1 MNNKI
6 EYTIENTIK
15 KYDMLS
21 DGDKVLVAVSGGADS
36 MLLLSFLISVRD
48 KYGITLAAAHVEH
61 GIRGEDSVKD
71 AKFVEDFCRSH
82 NVEFHLLSI
91 NAPEEA
97 KEYKMGVE
105 EYSRKRRYEFF
116 DSIKCDK
123 IATAHN
129 LTDDV
134 ETALFRL
141 ARGSGLKGMCGIP
154 PVRGKII
161 RPLIDVSSAEI
172 REYCNKQ
179 NISYRTDA
187 TNFDN
192 DYSRNYIRNEIIP
205 SFAEISGDFISN
217 AAAFISDAREDMSF
231 IEKSAEKAYLKCCD
245 NGRLKKSDIKK
256 LDISVAK
263 RVLLKYFS
271 DYNISLDRVHLN
283 SVLNLLEN
291 SGRVQIKGDIFAV
304 ADSEFIRFADYS
316 KKDKSFKYDT
326 QILKFSEFDNK
337 SVDFYCD
344 CDKIIGKVTVRSRI
358 AGDTIRPAGRG
369 CSKSLKKLYNEM
381 KIPPELRESVSVVAD
396 EKGVIGVIG
405 YCVDERVK
413 TRKDTKNIYCL
424 SKLPSED

>member
-21 DGDKVLVAVSGGADS
+21 SGDKVLVAVSGGADS
-36 MLLLSFLISVRD
+36 MLLLNFLISVRD

-71 AKFVEDFCRSH
+71 AEFVEDFCRSH

-116 DSIKCDK
+116 NSIECDK

-129 LTDDV
+129 LTDNV

-154 PVRGKII
+154 PVRDKII

-179 NISYRTDA
+179 NISYRTDV
-187 TNFDN
+187 TNLDN

-205 SFAEISGDFISN
+205 SFAEISGDFINN

-245 NGRLKKSDIKK
+245 NGRLRKSDTKV

-271 DYNISLDRVHLN
+271 DYNVTLDRVHLN
-283 SVLNLLEN
+283 SILCLLDK

-304 ADSEFIRFADYS
+304 ADGEFLRFADFS
-316 KKDKSFKYDT
+316 KKDKSFKYAT

-358 AGDTIRPAGRG
+358 AGDTINPAGRG

-396 EKGVIGVIG
+396 EQGVIGVIG

-413 TRKDTKNIYCL
+413 TCRDTKNIFCL

>member
-1 MNNKI
+1 
-6 EYTIENTIK
+6 
-15 KYDMLS
+15 
-21 DGDKVLVAVSGGADS
+21 
-36 MLLLSFLISVRD
+36 MLLLNFLITVRD

-71 AKFVEDFCRSH
+71 AEFVEDFCRSH

-97 KEYKMGVE
+97 KANKIGVE

-116 DSIKCDK
+116 NSIKCDK

-129 LTDDV
+129 LTDNV
-134 ETALFRL
+134 ETTLFRL

-154 PVRGKII
+154 PVRDKII

-172 REYCNKQ
+172 REYCNNH

-205 SFAEISGDFISN
+205 SFAEISGDFINN

-245 NGRLKKSDIKK
+245 DGRLRKSDIKE

-263 RVLLKYFS
+263 RVVLKYFS
-271 DYNISLDRVHLN
+271 DYNVTLDRVHLN
-283 SVLNLLEN
+283 SILCLLDK
-291 SGRVQIKGDIFAV
+291 SGKVQIKGDIFAV
-304 ADSEFIRFADYS
+304 ADGEFLRFADFS
-316 KKDKSFKYDT
+316 KKDKSFKYAT

-358 AGDTIRPAGRG
+358 AGDTIKPAGRG

-396 EKGVIGVIG
+396 EQGVIGVIG

-413 TRKDTKNIYCL
+413 TCRDTKNIFCL

>member
-21 DGDKVLVAVSGGADS
+21 SGDKVLVAVSGGADS
-36 MLLLSFLISVRD
+36 MLLLNFLITVRD

-71 AKFVEDFCRSH
+71 AEFVEDFCRSH
-82 NVEFHLLSI
+82 NVEFHLLAI
-91 NAPEEA
+91 NASEEA
-97 KEYKMGVE
+97 KANKIGVE

-116 DSIKCDK
+116 NSIECDK

-129 LTDDV
+129 LTDNV

-154 PVRGKII
+154 PVRDKII

-172 REYCNKQ
+172 REYCNKH

-205 SFAEISGDFISN
+205 SFAEISGDFINN

-245 NGRLKKSDIKK
+245 DGRLRKSDIKE

-263 RVLLKYFS
+263 RIVLKYFS
-271 DYNISLDRVHLN
+271 DYNVTLDRVHLN
-283 SVLNLLEN
+283 SILCLLDK

-304 ADSEFIRFADYS
+304 ADGEFLRFADFS
-316 KKDKSFKYDT
+316 KKDKSFKYAT

-358 AGDTIRPAGRG
+358 AGDTIKPAGRG

-396 EKGVIGVIG
+396 EQGVIGVIG

-413 TRKDTKNIYCL
+413 TCRDTKNIFCL

>member
-1 MNNKI
+1 
-6 EYTIENTIK
+6 
-15 KYDMLS
+15 
-21 DGDKVLVAVSGGADS
+21 
-36 MLLLSFLISVRD
+36 MLLLNFLITVRD

-71 AKFVEDFCRSH
+71 AEFVEDFCRSH
-82 NVEFHLLSI
+82 NVEFHLLAI

-97 KEYKMGVE
+97 KANKIGVE

-116 DSIKCDK
+116 NSIECDK

-129 LTDDV
+129 LTDNV

-154 PVRGKII
+154 PVRDKII

-172 REYCNKQ
+172 REYCNKH

-205 SFAEISGDFISN
+205 SFAEISGDFINN
-217 AAAFISDAREDMSF
+217 AAAFISDAREDMTF

-245 NGRLKKSDIKK
+245 DGRLRKSDIKE

-263 RVLLKYFS
+263 RIVLKYFS
-271 DYNISLDRVHLN
+271 DYNVTLDRVHLN
-283 SVLNLLEN
+283 SILCLLDK
-291 SGRVQIKGDIFAV
+291 SGKVQIKGDIFAV
-304 ADSEFIRFADYS
+304 ANGEFLRFADYS
-316 KKDKSFKYDT
+316 KKDKSFKYAT
-326 QILKFSEFDNK
+326 QILKISEFDNK

-358 AGDTIRPAGRG
+358 AGDTIKPAGRG

-381 KIPPELRESVSVVAD
+381 KIPPELRENVSVVAD
-396 EKGVIGVIG
+396 EQGVIGVIG

-413 TRKDTKNIYCL
+413 TCRDTKNIFCL

>member
-21 DGDKVLVAVSGGADS
+21 SGDKVLVAVSGGADS
-36 MLLLSFLISVRD
+36 MLLLNFLITVRD

-71 AKFVEDFCRSH
+71 AEFVEDFCRSH
-82 NVEFHLLSI
+82 NVEFHLLAI

-97 KEYKMGVE
+97 KANKIGVE

-116 DSIKCDK
+116 NSIECDK

-129 LTDDV
+129 LTDNV
-134 ETALFRL
+134 ETTLFRL

-154 PVRGKII
+154 PVRDKII

-172 REYCNKQ
+172 REYCNKH
-179 NISYRTDA
+179 NISYRTDV
-187 TNFDN
+187 TNLDN

-205 SFAEISGDFISN
+205 SFAEISGDFINN

-245 NGRLKKSDIKK
+245 DGRLRKSDIKE

-271 DYNISLDRVHLN
+271 DYNVTLDRVHLN
-283 SVLNLLEN
+283 SILCLLDK

-304 ADSEFIRFADYS
+304 ADGEFLRFADFS
-316 KKDKSFKYDT
+316 KKDKSFKYAT

-358 AGDTIRPAGRG
+358 AGDTINPAGRG

-381 KIPPELRESVSVVAD
+381 KIPPELRENVSVVAD
-396 EKGVIGVIG
+396 EQGVIGVIG

-413 TRKDTKNIYCL
+413 TCRDTKNIFCL

>member
-21 DGDKVLVAVSGGADS
+21 SGDKVLVAVSGGADS
-36 MLLLSFLISVRD
+36 MLLLNFLISVRD

-71 AKFVEDFCRSH
+71 AEFVEDFCRSH

-97 KEYKMGVE
+97 KANKMGVE

-116 DSIKCDK
+116 NSIECDK

-129 LTDDV
+129 LTDNV

-154 PVRGKII
+154 PVRDKII

-179 NISYRTDA
+179 NISYRTDV
-187 TNFDN
+187 TNLDN
-192 DYSRNYIRNEIIP
+192 DYSRNYIRNVIIP
-205 SFAEISGDFISN
+205 SFAEISGDFINN
-217 AAAFISDAREDMSF
+217 AAAFISDAREDMTF

-245 NGRLKKSDIKK
+245 DGRLRKSDIKE

-263 RVLLKYFS
+263 RIVLKYFS
-271 DYNISLDRVHLN
+271 DYNVTLDRVHLN
-283 SVLNLLEN
+283 SILCLLDK
-291 SGRVQIKGDIFAV
+291 SGKVQIKGDIFAV
-304 ADSEFIRFADYS
+304 ADGEFLRFADFS
-316 KKDKSFKYDT
+316 KKDKIFKYAT

-358 AGDTIRPAGRG
+358 AGDTIKPAGRG

-381 KIPPELRESVSVVAD
+381 KIPPELRESVSVVVD
-396 EKGVIGVIG
+396 EQGVIGVIG

-413 TRKDTKNIYCL
+413 TCRDTKNIFCL

>member
-21 DGDKVLVAVSGGADS
+21 SGDKVLVAVSGGADS
-36 MLLLSFLISVRD
+36 MLLLNFLISARD

-71 AKFVEDFCRSH
+71 AEFVEDFCRSH

-97 KEYKMGVE
+97 KANKIGVE

-116 DSIKCDK
+116 NSIECDK
-123 IATAHN
+123 IVTAHN
-129 LTDDV
+129 LTDNV

-154 PVRGKII
+154 PVRDKII

-179 NISYRTDA
+179 NISYRTDV
-187 TNFDN
+187 TNLDN

-205 SFAEISGDFISN
+205 SFAEISGDFINN
-217 AAAFISDAREDMSF
+217 AAAFISDAREDMTF

-245 NGRLKKSDIKK
+245 NGRLRKSDIKE

-263 RVLLKYFS
+263 RIVLKYFS
-271 DYNISLDRVHLN
+271 DYNVTLDRVHLN
-283 SVLNLLEN
+283 SILCLLDK
-291 SGRVQIKGDIFAV
+291 SGKVQIKGDIFAV
-304 ADSEFIRFADYS
+304 ADGEFLRFADYS
-316 KKDKSFKYDT
+316 KKDKRFKYAT

-358 AGDTIRPAGRG
+358 AGDTINPAGRG

-381 KIPPELRESVSVVAD
+381 RIPPELRESVSVVAD
-396 EKGVIGVIG
+396 EQGVIGVIG

-413 TRKDTKNIYCL
+413 TCRDTKNIFCL

>member
-1 MNNKI
+1 
-6 EYTIENTIK
+6 
-15 KYDMLS
+15 
-21 DGDKVLVAVSGGADS
+21 
-36 MLLLSFLISVRD
+36 MLLLNFLITVRD

-71 AKFVEDFCRSH
+71 AEFVEDFCRSH

-97 KEYKMGVE
+97 KANKIGVE

-116 DSIKCDK
+116 NSIECDK

-129 LTDDV
+129 LTDNV

-154 PVRGKII
+154 PVRDKII

-205 SFAEISGDFISN
+205 SFAEISGDFINN
-217 AAAFISDAREDMSF
+217 AAAFISDAREDMTF
-231 IEKSAEKAYLKCCD
+231 IEKSAEKTYFKCCD
-245 NGRLKKSDIKK
+245 DGRLRKSDIKE

-271 DYNISLDRVHLN
+271 DYNVTLDRVHLN
-283 SVLNLLEN
+283 SILCLLDK

-304 ADSEFIRFADYS
+304 ADGEFLRFADFS
-316 KKDKSFKYDT
+316 KKDKSFKYAT

-358 AGDTIRPAGRG
+358 AGDTINPAGRG

-381 KIPPELRESVSVVAD
+381 RIPPELRESVSVVAD
-396 EKGVIGVIG
+396 EQGVIGVIG

-413 TRKDTKNIYCL
+413 TCRDTKNIFCL